1 MYLRVFWAAV
11 PRCSMMFFLLFL
23 GACMLMN
30 PGYDLLEESEERGS
44 GWKVRVTPEKVRARV
59 GREPLGRLRG
69 VDYGRVPVVVG
80 SEEGDDDQG
89 LNLDRRSYEN
99 LVRFYE
105 EELERITR
113 GERATKVLSSYK
125 RSHLLSSGVLRYGN
139 LQWWVSEKAKK
150 YLEEV

>member
-1 MYLRVFWAAV
+1 
-11 PRCSMMFFLLFL
+11 
-23 GACMLMN
+23 MLMN

-44 GWKVRVTPEKVRARV
+44 GWKVRVTPEKVRTQV
-59 GREPLGRLRG
+59 GHEPLGRLRG
-69 VDYGRVPVVVG
+69 VDDGRVRVPVVVG
-80 SEEGDDDQG
+80 SEEGDEDQD
-89 LNLDRRSYEN
+89 LNLARRSYEN